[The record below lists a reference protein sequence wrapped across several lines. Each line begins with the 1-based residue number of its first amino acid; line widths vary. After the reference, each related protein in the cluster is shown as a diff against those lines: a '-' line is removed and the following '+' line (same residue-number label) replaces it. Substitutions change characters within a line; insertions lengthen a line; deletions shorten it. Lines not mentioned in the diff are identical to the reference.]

1 MKKVNYLLG
10 LVLLALL
17 CADGFVVGQGMTFY
31 PAITSD
37 EQSALLTG
45 AVQTNDTR
53 NVALGGNLSVSGEI
67 TGSGNAP
74 KLRFN
79 GTNTT
84 VLSGTV
90 IGEVSFE
97 NSDISNNTFPFAGT
111 TASIR
116 AIATRDFASTGGADT
131 DLIFLTN
138 DQNAPTAGTNLTL
151 IERMRITSA
160 GNVFISNNLT
170 VNGAITS
177 TNAVD
182 APIKAVTGSS
192 QTKLTFWTGSAAS
205 YAALAIRGKCDAGL
219 TAAGGYATA

>member
-1 MKKVNYLLG
+1 MMRNILLLG
-10 LVLLALL
+10 VLGALI
-17 CADGFVVGQGMTFY
+17 AGSVAQE
-31 PAITSD
+31 ITISGGGSGLSAV
-37 EQSALLTG
+37 QSALLTD

-53 NVALGGNLSVSGEI
+53 NVALGGNLSVSGAI

-192 QTKLTFWTGSAAS
+192 QTNLTFWTGSAAS
-205 YAALAIRGKCDAGL
+205 YAALASTNASTIYFI
-219 TAAGGYATA
+219 TN